1 MTGEQKRRIANRYEI
16 ISKLGEGGTATVYLV
31 RDETLNRDVALKLLN
46 PDLVKPE
53 SARRFQSEAKTASTL
68 AHPNLI
74 NVLDFGIAN
83 KNEIYLVMDYINGI
97 TLAEFVEQNGPMPIE
112 EAIEIFIQ
120 ICDGIGHAHKQGIL
134 HRDLKSTNVM
144 LTEQDT
150 HTRVLV
156 LDFGLAKRTEDGSI
170 TRTGKLIGSPL
181 FMSPEHASGQEL
193 DSRADIYSI
202 GCLMYYT
209 LTGVHPIQGDT
220 ALDTIFK
227 QSTERAPTLK
237 QGMPDKEF
245 SHELEAIVGKCL
257 KKDKSQ
263 RYSSVQELRTALMSM
278 LELTQLEQQQS
289 EPISETSLP
298 KSTPKTVSTTL
309 LGLAVMVLVVA
320 IVTSTLILFRPN
332 TPPPQVKKRVIPIF
346 SGSELKTQKWD
357 DTPWNDG
364 IVWSKRWG
372 ISDDDLTES
381 QLKDVQYL
389 SLFAEPITAK
399 GLASISHLPLKG
411 LYLKENPLIHDKDL
425 QIINQMS
432 TLEVLGLDAIGT
444 TDAGIAQL
452 KDLKNLRILSL
463 AGNDVTDRVFETIG
477 TFPKLEILYLDHLQN
492 IDGSGLANL
501 KRLTRLQKLNLEAD
515 PNLRPEYLELLGEFK
530 SLKELYLCETRC
542 NGNVLA
548 KLTTLPNLGELD
560 VRLTD
565 ITDKDVPLFS
575 KITSLKRLYL
585 DDTKIS
591 TKVFNPLRLQTKF
604 KVIEKEHLPVDR
616 LNTMR
621 GD

>member
-1 MTGEQKRRIANRYEI
+1 MNGEQKRRIANRYEI

-53 SARRFQSEAKTASTL
+53 SALRFQSEAKTASTL

-74 NVLDFGIAN
+74 NVLDFGIADN
-83 KNEIYLVMDYINGI
+83 NEIYLVMDYIKGI

-120 ICDGIGHAHKQGIL
+120 VCDGIGHAHKQGIL

-156 LDFGLAKRTEDGSI
+156 LDFGLAKRTEYGSI
-170 TRTGKLIGSPL
+170 TRTRKIIGSPL
-181 FMSPEHASGQEL
+181 FMSPEHASGHEL
-193 DSRADIYSI
+193 DGRADIYSL

-209 LTGVHPIQGDT
+209 LTGVYPIQGDT

-227 QSTERAPTLK
+227 QSTESAPTLK

-245 SHELEAIVGKCL
+245 SHELETIVGKCL

-278 LELTQLEQQQS
+278 LEPTQIEQQQS
-289 EPISETSLP
+289 DLSDSLP
-298 KSTPKTVSTTL
+298 RKSTLQPVSTTL
-309 LGLAVMVLVVA
+309 LGPAVIALVVA
-320 IVTSTLILFRPN
+320 IVASTLILFRPN
-332 TPPPQVKKRVIPIF
+332 TPPPQVKKRIIPIF
-346 SGSELKTQKWD
+346 SGSDFKTKKWD
-357 DTPWNDG
+357 DMHWNDG
-364 IVWSKRWG
+364 IVWSKRWD
-372 ISDDDLTES
+372 ISDNDLTES
-381 QLKDVQYL
+381 QLKDIQYL

-425 QIINQMS
+425 QIVNQMR
-432 TLEVLGLDAIGT
+432 TLEVLCLDAIGA
-444 TDAGIAQL
+444 TDVGIAQL

-463 AGNDVTDRVFETIG
+463 AGNDVTDRIFETIG

-492 IDGSGLANL
+492 VNGSGLAHL
-501 KRLTRLQKLNLEAD
+501 KRLPRLQKLNLEAD
-515 PNLRPEYLELLGEFK
+515 PNLRSEYLELLGELK
-530 SLKELYLCETRC
+530 SLKELYLCKTRC

-548 KLTTLPNLGELD
+548 KLTTLPNLSELD

-565 ITDKDVPLFS
+565 IQDKDVPLFS
-575 KITSLKRLYL
+575 KITSLERLYL
-585 DDTKIS
+585 DNRKIS

-604 KVIEKEHLPVDR
+604 KVIEKEHLPADR